1 MPQQLFTN
9 QASTLLAADILAA
22 DVSLTVLAGEGVKFP
37 TPSGG
42 DWFTV
47 TLQVGLNFEIVNV
60 TGKVGDVF
68 TIERGQDGTIAQDW
82 ATGATVGLRVHAQWL
97 ETVHTT
103 STVPTAMIGD
113 VKGPASSVNDDIAV
127 FDLATGKLIKDGGQ
141 TIPEVIAAGAAAA
154 PQGDVVGPA
163 SAIDAHLA
171 IYDLAT
177 GKLIKDGGQTIPEV
191 IAAGAAAAPQGD
203 VVGPAS
209 SVNAHLP
216 LFSGTTGKIIG
227 DSGLAVAAEVLTTQA
242 YTASGSSAL
251 NWTMSAGSFPI
262 TLTTGQT
269 FDLAPGSGLVVANW
283 HENGNVGLYLCGGG
297 NVVLAS
303 QIGTPFVA
311 GVPAAGKIGLFFNG
325 PGGNYRFQSQMATTI
340 TLGLV
345 TLSSR
350 PAA

>member
-1 MPQQLFTN
+1 M
-9 QASTLLAADILAA
+9 
-22 DVSLTVLAGEGVKFP
+22 
-37 TPSGG
+37 
-42 DWFTV
+42 
-47 TLQVGLNFEIVNV
+47 
-60 TGKVGDVF
+60 
-68 TIERGQDGTIAQDW
+68 
-82 ATGATVGLRVHAQWL
+82 
-97 ETVHTT
+97 
-103 STVPTAMIGD
+103 
-113 VKGPASSVNDDIAV
+113 
-127 FDLATGKLIKDGGQ
+127 
-141 TIPEVIAAGAAAA
+141 
-154 PQGDVVGPA
+154 
-163 SAIDAHLA
+163 
-171 IYDLAT
+171 
-177 GKLIKDGGQTIPEV
+177 
-191 IAAGAAAAPQGD
+191 
-203 VVGPAS
+203 
-209 SVNAHLP
+209 
-216 LFSGTTGKIIG
+216 
-227 DSGLAVAAEVLTTQA
+227 AAEVLTTQA